1 MTRPRRPLL
10 VALLA
15 ALLAGALALSA
26 CSSKDDTAR
35 APQTQKLTL
44 VLDYLPNAD
53 HAGIYMAQERGEF
66 AKAGLDVQIVT
77 PSDPASPLKLLAA
90 GRADVAISYEPEIL
104 LARDKG
110 LEVLSVG
117 ALAQRPLTS
126 LMTVKG
132 RPVDPAKLAGKRV
145 GTAGIPYQDAYLDQ
159 ILQQAG
165 VDPASVRR
173 VNVGFNLVPAMLS
186 GRVDATLGAFW
197 NIEGVQLRLERR
209 RPRIAPVDD
218 LGVPTYD
225 ELVLAAGYD
234 TVQRDGAVLRRF
246 IQALQRG
253 TRAAEADP
261 AAAAA
266 ALRRAAP
273 DIGRRFA
280 AASVE
285 ATLPV
290 LFPEDRSRPFGFQ
303 NLEQWQ
309 EYADWMRRND
319 LLTQPVDVGTVA
331 TNEFLPGEGLGNAG
345 SEPKA
350 P

>member
-1 MTRPRRPLL
+1 MR
-10 VALLA
+10 
-15 ALLAGALALSA
+15 
-26 CSSKDDTAR
+26 
-35 APQTQKLTL
+35 
-44 VLDYLPNAD
+44 
-53 HAGIYMAQERGEF
+53 
-66 AKAGLDVQIVT
+66 IVT
-77 PSDPASPLKLLAA
+77 PSDPAAPLKLLAA
-90 GRADVAISYEPEIL
+90 GRADIAISYEPEIL
-104 LARDKG
+104 LARDKN
-110 LEVLSVG
+110 LEVLSI
-117 ALAQRPLTS
+117 AAIAQRPLTS
-126 LMTVKG
+126 LMAVKG
-132 RPVDPAKLAGKRV
+132 RTVDPAKLADKKV

-159 ILQQAG
+159 ILEEAG
-165 VDPASVRR
+165 VDPATVKR

-197 NIEGVQLRLERR
+197 NVEGVQLRLEGR
-209 RPRIAPVDD
+209 RPRIAPVDE

-261 AAAAA
+261 QAAVA
-266 ALRRAAP
+266 ALRKASP
-273 DIGRRFA
+273 DLSKRFA

-290 LFPEDRSRPFGFQ
+290 LFPEERSRPFGFQ

-331 TNEFLPGEGLGNAG
+331 TNEFLPGEGLGDAG
-345 SEPKA
+345 GTPEA

>member
-1 MTRPRRPLL
+1 MTPTRRPLAVL
-10 VALLA
+10 LSAALLA
-15 ALLAGALALSA
+15 ATLALSA
-26 CSSKDDTAR
+26 CGSKDDTAGT
-35 APQTQKLTL
+35 PQTRPLTL

-53 HAGIYMAQERGEF
+53 HVGIFMAKERGEF
-66 AKAGLDVQIVT
+66 TKAGLDVKIVT
-77 PSDPASPLKLLAA
+77 PSDPAAPLKLLAA
-90 GRADVAISYEPEIL
+90 GRADIAISYEPEIL
-104 LARDKG
+104 LARDKN
-110 LEVLSVG
+110 LEVLSIG
-117 ALAQRPLTS
+117 AVAQRPLTS
-126 LMTVKG
+126 LMAVKG
-132 RPVDPAKLAGKRV
+132 RTVDPAKLEGKKV

-159 ILQQAG
+159 ILEQAG
-165 VDPASVRR
+165 VDPATVKR

-197 NIEGVQLRLERR
+197 NVEGVQLRLEGR
-209 RPRIAPVDD
+209 RPRIAPVDE

-234 TVQRDGAVLRRF
+234 TVQREGALLRRF

-261 AAAAA
+261 QAAVE
-266 ALRRAAP
+266 ALRTAAP
-273 DIGRRFA
+273 DLSKRFA

-290 LFPEDRSRPFGFQ
+290 LFPEERSRPFGFQ

-331 TNEFLPGEGLGNAG
+331 TNEFLPGEGVGDAG
-345 SEPKA
+345 GTPEA

>member
-1 MTRPRRPLL
+1 MTPTRRPL
-10 VALLA
+10 VVLLST
-15 ALLAGALALSA
+15 ALLAGALALGA
-26 CSSKDDTAR
+26 CSSKDDTAGT
-35 APQTQKLTL
+35 PQTRPLTL

-53 HAGIYMAQERGEF
+53 HVGIFMAKDRGEF
-66 AKAGLDVQIVT
+66 AKAGLDVRIVT
-77 PSDPASPLKLLAA
+77 PSDPAAPLKLLAA
-90 GRADVAISYEPEIL
+90 GRADIAISYEPEIL
-104 LARDKG
+104 LARDKN
-110 LEVLSVG
+110 LEVLSIG
-117 ALAQRPLTS
+117 AIAQRPLTS
-126 LMTVKG
+126 LMAVKG
-132 RPVDPAKLAGKRV
+132 RPVDPAKLADKKV

-159 ILQQAG
+159 ILEAAG
-165 VDPASVRR
+165 VDPATVKR

-197 NIEGVQLRLERR
+197 NVEGVQLRLEGR
-209 RPRIAPVDD
+209 RPRIAPVDE

-234 TVQRDGAVLRRF
+234 TVQREGAVLRRF

-261 AAAAA
+261 QAAVA
-266 ALRRAAP
+266 ALRKAAP
-273 DIGRRFA
+273 DLSKRFA
-280 AASVE
+280 TASVE

-290 LFPEDRSRPFGFQ
+290 LFPEERSRPFGFQ

-319 LLTQPVDVGTVA
+319 LLTRPVDVGTVA
-331 TNEFLPGEGLGNAG
+331 TNEFLPGEGLGNAAG
-345 SEPKA
+345 EPKA

>member
-1 MTRPRRPLL
+1 MTPARRPL
-10 VALLA
+10 AILLA
-15 ALLAGALALSA
+15 VALLAGALALSA
-26 CSSKDDTAR
+26 CSSKDDTAGTPR
-35 APQTQKLTL
+35 TQPLTL

-53 HAGIYMAQERGEF
+53 HVGIYMAQERGEF
-66 AKAGLDVQIVT
+66 KKAGLDVQIVT
-77 PSDPASPLKLLAA
+77 PSDPAAPLKLLAA

-104 LARDKG
+104 LARDKD
-110 LEVLSVG
+110 LRVLSVG

-126 LMTVKG
+126 LMAVKG
-132 RPVDPAKLAGKRV
+132 RSVDPAKLEGKKV
-145 GTAGIPYQDAYLDQ
+145 GTAGIPYQDAYLDE
-159 ILQQAG
+159 ILQAAG
-165 VDPASVRR
+165 VDPATVKR

-197 NIEGVQLRLERR
+197 NVEGVQLRQEKR
-209 RPRIAPVDD
+209 RPRIAPVDE

-234 TVQRDGAVLRRF
+234 TVQNDGAMLRRF

-261 AAAAA
+261 QAAVE
-266 ALRRAAP
+266 ALRKAAP
-273 DIGRRFA
+273 DLSRRFA
-280 AASVE
+280 AASIE

-290 LFPEDRSRPFGFQ
+290 LFPEEASRPFGFQ

-331 TNEFLPGEGLGNAG
+331 TNEFLPGEGLGDVGGA
-345 SEPKA
+345 PKA

>member
-1 MTRPRRPLL
+1 MTRSRRPLA
-10 VALLA
+10 VLLSA
-15 ALLAGALALSA
+15 ALLAGTLALSA
-26 CSSKDDTAR
+26 CSSKDDTAGT
-35 APQTQKLTL
+35 PQPRQVTL

-53 HAGIYMAQERGEF
+53 HVGIYMAQARGEF
-66 AKAGLDVQIVT
+66 RKAGLDVRIVT
-77 PSDPASPLKLLAA
+77 PSDPAAPLKLLAA
-90 GRADVAISYEPEIL
+90 GRADIAISYEPEIM
-104 LARDKG
+104 LARDKR
-110 LEVLSVG
+110 LEVMSVG

-132 RPVDPAKLAGKRV
+132 RAVDPAKLTGKTV

-159 ILQQAG
+159 ILQSAG
-165 VDPASVRR
+165 VDPATVRR

-197 NIEGVQLRLERR
+197 NVEGVQLRLEKR
-209 RPRIAPVDD
+209 RPRIAPVDE
-218 LGVPTYD
+218 LGVPPYD
-225 ELVLAAGYD
+225 ELVLAAGFD
-234 TVQRDGAVLRRF
+234 TVQQDGAMLRRF

-261 AAAAA
+261 AAAVA
-266 ALRRAAP
+266 ALRDAAP
-273 DIGRRFA
+273 DLSKRFA

-290 LFPEDRSRPFGFQ
+290 LFPEEPGRPFGFQ
-303 NLEQWQ
+303 NLQQWQ
-309 EYADWMRRND
+309 DYADWMRRND
-319 LLTQPVDVGTVA
+319 LLTQPVDVGTLA

-345 SEPKA
+345 ASPKA